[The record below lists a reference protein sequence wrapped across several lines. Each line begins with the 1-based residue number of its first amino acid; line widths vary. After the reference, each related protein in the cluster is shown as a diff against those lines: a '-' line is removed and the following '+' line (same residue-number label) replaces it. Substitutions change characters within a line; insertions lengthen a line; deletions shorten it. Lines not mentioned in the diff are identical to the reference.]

1 MRMDTLGAALPPE
14 QGHEVDQLA
23 GMLETAVGR
32 LRTLI
37 VALTPPDLTGG
48 LGVALRDVAEGIFV
62 GTTVTISVTGA
73 SHVTL
78 STSTKGTA
86 FRILR
91 EALVN
96 ARKHSRARHITLHLE
111 ETDDSVIIRLV
122 DDGVGAATLDAGSG
136 HLGLATMRSRA
147 ANEGGLLVIH
157 SEPGRGTT
165 VVLTL
170 PKQHPTASNQEP
182 DTDGPPG
189 SGG

>member
-1 MRMDTLGAALPPE
+1 
-14 QGHEVDQLA
+14 
-23 GMLETAVGR
+23 
-32 LRTLI
+32 
-37 VALTPPDLTGG
+37 

-73 SHVTL
+73 AHVTL

-86 FRILR
+86 FRIMR
-91 EALVN
+91 EGLVN
-96 ARKHSRARHITLHLE
+96 ARKHSRARNIALHLE

-122 DDGVGAATLDAGSG
+122 DDGIGAVSLDAGSG
-136 HLGLATMRSRA
+136 HLGLATMRGRA
-147 ANEGGLLVIH
+147 ANEGGLLMIH

-170 PKQHPTASNQEP
+170 PKQHPTVSDQQG
-182 DTDGPPG
+182 DTAGPPG